1 MAESNRTGCLVA
13 LVALALSSAPAW
25 AAEVRLSAPGAS
37 DGLRDAL
44 RASALSLEAAAGPDA
59 SAQDILAAARADYA
73 RLIGALYARGYYAPV
88 IHIRLD
94 GREAAD
100 ISPLALPDRIARV
113 EIDIDKGPAFAF
125 SVAQIAPL
133 APGTELPEGF
143 APGKRARST
152 AIRDAAA
159 AGVAGWR
166 AAGHAKVEL
175 GDQRIIAQH
184 PGATIDAR
192 LGLVPGPV
200 VQFGDLVIAGRSA
213 VRPERLR
220 AIAGLP
226 TGRRFDPE
234 ALERS
239 ADRLRRTGAFR
250 SVSLAEAETLDP
262 DGRMDITLNVTDD
275 RPRRLGFGAELSS
288 LEGVAL
294 SAFWLHRNLMGGA
307 ERLRFDA
314 AISGI
319 GGTEGGGEDYRLA
332 LRLDRPAFIGPDTGF
347 FALAAIEHL
356 DEPDSR
362 EDTARFGIGLTR
374 TLSKRLAGEAAIL
387 LSYSDVRDDLGR
399 RSMTHALL
407 PVTATRDDRDN
418 LLNPAGG
425 SYLGLGVMPFLAL
438 GGSAESGARLTAD
451 ARLYRSMGERVVL
464 AGRLQ
469 FGSVLG
475 AGAEGVPP
483 ALLFF
488 SGGGGTVR
496 GQPYQSLA
504 VDLPGGERI
513 GGRSFVGLSAE
524 ARVGMRR
531 NIGLVAFADAGFVG
545 ADSWGGD
552 GDWHSGAGL
561 GLRYDTGIGPIRVDI
576 AAPVGGG
583 TGDGVQIYIG
593 IGQAF

>member
-1 MAESNRTGCLVA
+1 MA